1 MVIHETLRLFPPV
14 LLVTRQ
20 TLEDIR
26 FKNVTVP
33 KGVNVQIPILI
44 LHQDASLWGPDAHLF
59 NPNRFSNGILN
70 ACKNPYAYLPFGIGP
85 HVCAG
90 QHFAMVEVK
99 VIVSLVL
106 SRFEFTLSPS
116 YKHSPAFT
124 LVMEP
129 ENGVVLNVRKL

>member
-1 MVIHETLRLFPPV
+1 MVIHETLRLFPPGP
-14 LLVTRQ
+14 LVTRQ
-20 TLEDIR
+20 ALEDIKL
-26 FKNVTVP
+26 KNITVP
-33 KGVNVQIPILI
+33 KGINIQIPISI
-44 LHQDASLWGPDAHLF
+44 LHQDTRLWGLDAHLF

-90 QHFAMVEVK
+90 QHFAMVELK
-99 VIVSLVL
+99 VIMSLVL
-106 SRFEFTLSPS
+106 SKFEFTLSPS
-116 YKHSPAFT
+116 YQHSPAYT